1 MAQPCGRFAPTPSGE
16 LHLGSLLAA
25 VGSYLSARRV
35 GGRWLLRIDDLDPPR
50 VVPGAAAAIM
60 RSLEAHGLPWDGEVL
75 WQSRRTDA
83 YHAALDQ
90 LRRAGLAFPCACT
103 RRELAAV
110 ARAGVDGPVY
120 PGTCRAG
127 LPPGHGAC
135 AWRLRVPDADIG
147 FQDAVQG
154 DVCQNLAREVGDFVL
169 QRADGL
175 MAYQLATV
183 VDDAFQGVTELVRGV
198 DLLASTPRQIYLQ
211 RRLGLPQP
219 AYAHLPLLV
228 DRAGRK
234 LGKQTRAAS
243 LDNTAASANL
253 RSVLTA
259 LRVPPPAD
267 LHGAPPAELLRWAVA
282 GWDPARLAGQ
292 VAIEATAIG

>member
-25 VGSYLSARRV
+25 VGSYLSARRA

-50 VVPGAAAAIM
+50 VVPGAAAAIL

-83 YHAALDQ
+83 YRAALDQ
-90 LRRAGLAFPCACT
+90 LRRAGRVYPCACT
-103 RRELAAV
+103 RRELAAA

-120 PGTCRAG
+120 RGTCRAG
-127 LPPGHGAC
+127 LPPGHDAR

-147 FQDAVQG
+147 FHDAVQG

-175 MAYQLATV
+175 LAYQLATV
-183 VDDAFQGVTELVRGV
+183 VDDAFQGVTEVARGV
-198 DLLASTPRQIYLQ
+198 DLLTSTPRQIHLQ
-211 RRLGLPQP
+211 HCLGLPQP
-219 AYAHLPLLV
+219 GYAHLPLLV
-228 DRAGRK
+228 DRAGLK
-234 LGKQTRAAS
+234 LGKQTRAAP

-253 RSVLTA
+253 QAVLSA
-259 LRVPPPAD
+259 LRLPPPAD

-282 GWDPARLAGQ
+282 RWDPARLAGLL
-292 VAIEATAIG
+292 AIEATAID